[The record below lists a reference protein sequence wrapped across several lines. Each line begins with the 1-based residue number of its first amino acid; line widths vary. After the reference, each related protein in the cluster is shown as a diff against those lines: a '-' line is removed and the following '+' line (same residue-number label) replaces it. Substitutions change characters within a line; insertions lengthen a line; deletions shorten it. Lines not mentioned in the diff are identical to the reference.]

1 MPFQGSVPL
10 PAMLGGPFVPLLAAG
25 EGVSPVWI
33 GLGIVAAVAISAI
46 VLFNQLV
53 AMTVRADNAWS
64 DIDVQLKRRHD
75 LIPNVVEAVK
85 GYSGYER
92 GALEAVVEAR
102 ARAMGAAGAKDAAAA
117 ENMLTGT
124 LKSLFALAEAYPDL
138 KASSQFTHLQQQ
150 LATIEDALQGARRYY
165 NATVRD
171 LNASVRM
178 FPWNL
183 LAGPAGARPREFFEL
198 DSSAERATPAV
209 RFDP

>member
-1 MPFQGSVPL
+1 MPLQGSVPL
-10 PAMLGGPFVPLLAAG
+10 PTMFGGPFVPLLAAG
-25 EGVSPVWI
+25 EGVSPVW
-33 GLGIVAAVAISAI
+33 VAAGILAAIAVAAI
-46 VLFNQLV
+46 ALYNQLV
-53 AMTVRADNAWS
+53 AMTVRADTAWS

-85 GYSGYER
+85 GYSGYEK

-198 DSSAERATPAV
+198 DSNAERATPVV